1 MRRTRRAFAAAM
13 LATACTGLFT
23 ATAEGATARSATT
36 DECKEEGGT
45 MITVMMRGICPGG
58 GLHGKAING

>member
-1 MRRTRRAFAAAM
+1 MRRTRRTFAAM

-23 ATAEGATARSATT
+23 TTAGGATARSVTT
-36 DECKEEGGT
+36 DECKEEGST
-45 MITVMMRGICPGG
+45 MIAVMMRGICLGG